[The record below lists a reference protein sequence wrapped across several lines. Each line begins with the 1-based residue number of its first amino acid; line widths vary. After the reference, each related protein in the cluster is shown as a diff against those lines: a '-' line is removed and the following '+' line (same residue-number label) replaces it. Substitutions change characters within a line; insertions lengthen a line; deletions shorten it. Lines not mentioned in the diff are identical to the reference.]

1 MNATLSCADDT
12 NRQQLAMLHT
22 SERAAPLKRDHPLMA
37 TLDEL
42 NEKMSKGT
50 VRLGDSTRQSARAF
64 DS

>member
-1 MNATLSCADDT
+1 
-12 NRQQLAMLHT
+12 MLHT

-42 NEKMSKGT
+42 NEKMGKGT